1 MTPDSGARDKHFLR
15 RALVLARRGG
25 KTHPNP
31 QVGAV
36 LVRDGRIVGEG
47 FHRGIGTPHAE
58 TAAFAAAGEQARG
71 ATIYVTLE
79 PCAHTT
85 AADGSL
91 RTPCALRCIQ
101 AGVVRVV
108 CALTDPDSRV
118 AGRGF
123 ERLHEAGIAVTVG
136 VCDDAARQLL
146 RAYVKHRTTGLPY
159 VTHKAALTL
168 DGKIAAPS
176 GDSKWVTSAPARR
189 YAHRALRARSD
200 ALVVGVGTVLAD
212 DPKLTT
218 RLPSGNGPDPV
229 RVLIDS
235 RLRTPPT
242 AKAVR
247 AARSS
252 PVGTLVLAVAGL
264 ADAGRRAALEAAGA
278 QVVLVSADPES
289 GRVDVREAAR
299 LLAGRG
305 LLAVLLE
312 SGGELAASWWQ
323 AGLVDEVSFFVA
335 PKIIGGRGSATP
347 VGGDGLGAAMA
358 NAVTLDRLTIRRF
371 GPDIA
376 LEGKVDA
383 RYVYRNH

>member
-1 MTPDSGARDKHFLR
+1 MTPAPAPDEHFLR

-36 LVRDGRIVGEG
+36 IVREGRIVGEG
-47 FHRGIGTPHAE
+47 FHQGVGTPHAE
-58 TAAFAAAGEQARG
+58 AAAFAIAGERARG

-79 PCAHTT
+79 PCAHTV
-85 AADGSL
+85 AADGSP
-91 RTPCALRCIQ
+91 RTPCALRCLE
-101 AGVVRVV
+101 AGVARVV
-108 CALTDPDSRV
+108 CALSDPDPRV
-118 AGRGF
+118 SGRGF
-123 ERLHEAGIAVTVG
+123 ERLRAAGVEVTVG
-136 VCDDAARQLL
+136 VCEDAARHLL
-146 RAYVKHRTTGLPY
+146 RAYVKQRTTGLPY

-168 DGKIAAPS
+168 DGKIAARS
-176 GDSKWVTSAPARR
+176 GDSKWITSAPARR
-189 YAHRALRARSD
+189 YVHRVLRGRSD

-212 DPKLTT
+212 DPELTT
-218 RLPSGNGPDPV
+218 RLSSGNGRDAM

-235 RLRTPPT
+235 RLRTPPA

-252 PVGTLVLAVAGL
+252 LAGTMIVAAEGIT
-264 ADAGRRAALEAAGA
+264 DEGRRAALEAAGA
-278 QVVLVSADPES
+278 EVVFVPSDAES
-289 GRVDVREAAR
+289 GRVDVREVAR
-299 LLAGRG
+299 LLGARG

-312 SGGELAASWWQ
+312 SGGELAASFWR

-347 VGGDGLGAAMA
+347 VGGDGISAAMA
-358 NAVTLDRLTIRRF
+358 NAVTLDKLTVRRF